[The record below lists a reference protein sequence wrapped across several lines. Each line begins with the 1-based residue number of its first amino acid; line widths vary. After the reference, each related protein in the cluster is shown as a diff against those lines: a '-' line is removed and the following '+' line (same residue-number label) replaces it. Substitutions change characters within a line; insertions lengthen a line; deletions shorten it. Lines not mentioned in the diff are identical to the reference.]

1 MLFYSAD
8 LVKILCIFYLR
19 RIKCHFQNV
28 CGEMYQNQQRSN
40 QSNETN
46 NTNDYNRFCLYKMV
60 VNFEIVVQISKIKI
74 STKGAPFL
82 NIFPSI
88 IYKICFCIYEILC

>member
-1 MLFYSAD
+1 MHRS
-8 LVKILCIFYLR
+8 
-19 RIKCHFQNV
+19 
-28 CGEMYQNQQRSN
+28 QQRSN

-82 NIFPSI
+82 NILYLLLFIKYVLVFMKFCVNFSW
-88 IYKICFCIYEILC
+88 KIQEIDI